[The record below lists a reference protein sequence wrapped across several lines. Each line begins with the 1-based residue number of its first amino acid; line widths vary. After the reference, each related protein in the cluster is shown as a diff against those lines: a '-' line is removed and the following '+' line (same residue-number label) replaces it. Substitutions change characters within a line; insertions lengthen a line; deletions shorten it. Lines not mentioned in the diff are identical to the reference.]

1 VAIPSIFKEHD
12 AELKKVYAA
21 ESKKKPKV
29 TFAVFTFD
37 FYDAESRLSVIKG
50 GTINETPALKYVF
63 NQSNY
68 WFHDKD
74 EDADKDIIISNDGSA
89 LRYYSHIMRLL
100 GSNEALFEE
109 FGDKVRSIQSKTY
122 RDAIEKMTII
132 DKELSILTAYAA
144 IAYLGKIAPGCVR
157 EFHITSHAFYEGPV
171 LINTDHP
178 GVMTSFEKQKLIDKD
193 GRTSDFTHAEFI
205 QGSKEFKA
213 AFSKDAFSMIWGC
226 NVNSTALE
234 IVLAISKD
242 LEYIP
247 GNSDMIK
254 FRGKKMKIDS
264 FRVSA
269 DTVNINGFDKTIQ
282 ELTDL
287 LEKMLDG
294 GYALALA
301 KASGKIAGG
310 ALLGTSSLSDAKHQD
325 FKTKLMHLPF
335 GRPPDSKN
343 ENFGPV
349 LKFYKYIFNAEFAKD
364 IISKDIAPYIIEGD
378 PEFGRGYAIFR
389 SASSKGMKKGS
400 AFGY

>member
-1 VAIPSIFKEHD
+1 
-12 AELKKVYAA
+12 
-21 ESKKKPKV
+21 
-29 TFAVFTFD
+29 
-37 FYDAESRLSVIKG
+37 
-50 GTINETPALKYVF
+50 
-63 NQSNY
+63 
-68 WFHDKD
+68 
-74 EDADKDIIISNDGSA
+74 
-89 LRYYSHIMRLL
+89 
-100 GSNEALFEE
+100 
-109 FGDKVRSIQSKTY
+109 
-122 RDAIEKMTII
+122 
-132 DKELSILTAYAA
+132 
-144 IAYLGKIAPGCVR
+144 
-157 EFHITSHAFYEGPV
+157 
-171 LINTDHP
+171 
-178 GVMTSFEKQKLIDKD
+178 MTSFEKQKLIDKD

-264 FRVSA
+264 FRVSG

-301 KASGKIAGG
+301 KASGKIAEG
-310 ALLGTSSLSDAKHQD
+310 ALLSTSSLSDAKHQD

-378 PEFGRGYAIFR
+378 PEFRPGKRGGAGARHRRVQCRPVEPREPVGADTGGVQDRLKQHRLQVQRLQRHVLQPEIVGQTPGVVER
-389 SASSKGMKKGS
+389 
-400 AFGY
+400 